1 MSKPHI
7 IIIGMVCITIIEL
20 YALHKG
26 INGIL
31 LTAVLSGMFL
41 VIGVKLPTP
50 KFME

>member
-7 IIIGMVCITIIEL
+7 IIMGMTCITIIEL
-20 YALHKG
+20 YALYRG

-31 LTAVLSGMFL
+31 LTAVLSGLFL

-50 KFME
+50 EFMK